1 MDSLRPNPNRKI
13 SVSRN
18 EKVLGEYPVHE
29 IGSLLETGHLQEDDL
44 CCEPGGSAR
53 IPLKDFMRKER
64 GPGSSSGSRRE
75 GSGSKRAGRRLRR
88 ARSRNSQILLPGIFS
103 VAVALGAYLWV
114 GKVSGENEELKARV
128 LRSEAA
134 NLEWKQKYQN
144 VLFAARE
151 VASNDLVRGR
161 VVVRDAAGKRV
172 VLPGIKVRLY
182 PRQEIETFLSERYA
196 RIAEAGGTDPAR
208 LSVHFLK
215 QLPPPIENVA
225 TDSDGR
231 FECKVPEPGEYVIQT
246 SIRSAQSGAM
256 RLWFVTFDS
265 RDPLNTPVDITES
278 NAVQQFNPL
287 FMLVEGR

>member
-1 MDSLRPNPNRKI
+1 MDPLSPNPNGKI
-13 SVSRN
+13 SVRRS
-18 EKVLGEYPVHE
+18 EKILGEYPIQE
-29 IGSLLETGHLQEDDL
+29 LGLLLETAHLQEDDL
-44 CCEPGGSAR
+44 CGEPGGSTW
-53 IPLKDFMRKER
+53 IPLGDFIRKER
-64 GPGSSSGSRRE
+64 GPGFSRSKRMA
-75 GSGSKRAGRRLRR
+75 GSGSQREARRLRR
-88 ARSRNSQILLPGIFS
+88 VRSRNSWILLLGGFS
-103 VAVALGAYLWV
+103 AAVALGAYLWV
-114 GKVSGENEELKARV
+114 GKVSGENEELKAR
-128 LRSEAA
+128 LIRSEAA

-151 VASNDLVRGR
+151 VASNDLVRGK
-161 VVVRDAAGKRV
+161 VVIRDAAGKRV
-172 VLPGIKVRLY
+172 TLPGIKVRLY
-182 PRQEIETFLSERYA
+182 PRQEIETFLSGRYD

-215 QLPPPIENVA
+215 QLPPPLETVA

-246 SIRSAQSGAM
+246 SIRSSQSGAM

>member
-1 MDSLRPNPNRKI
+1 MDPLTSNPTGKI
-13 SVSRN
+13 RVSRSG
-18 EKVLGEYPVHE
+18 KIIGEYPVHE
-29 IGSLLETGHLQEDDL
+29 IGSLLETGHFQDEDL
-44 CCEPGGSAR
+44 CCEPGGSTWVS
-53 IPLKDFMRKER
+53 LKSFLRKES
-64 GPGSSSGSRRE
+64 GPGGSSDSKSE
-75 GSGSKRAGRRLRR
+75 GSGSQREKRRLRR
-88 ARSRNSQILLPGIFS
+88 ARSRNFWILLSGIIS
-103 VAVALGAYLWV
+103 AAVVLGAYLWV
-114 GKVSGENEELKARV
+114 GKISGETEELKARLV
-128 LRSEAA
+128 RSEAA

-151 VASNDLVRGR
+151 VAANDLVRGR
-161 VVVRDAAGKRV
+161 VVIRDAAGKRV

-182 PRQEIETFLSERYA
+182 PRQEIETFLSERHA
-196 RIAEAGGTDPAR
+196 RISEAGGADPAS

-215 QLPPPIENVA
+215 QLPPPIETVA

-231 FECKVPEPGEYVIQT
+231 FECKVPGPGEYVIQT